1 VYQRNI
7 AGESALKFFK
17 GMVQVK
23 STTLLTSGHWRN
35 YKDQDVIN
43 FYREGWIEEGGVTQ
57 VFEDAARTG
66 LGNCFEKA
74 AICFS
79 SLASNP
85 RILYNSFII
94 ICGLANQNHSIV
106 LVTEHDISNKH
117 SFYLRDLSKA
127 TMIVDGWTEDYYFPN
142 LSAFERYRFNVGKS
156 PNPVQLFTRWEVN
169 RDRLERLERLEVVI

>member
-1 VYQRNI
+1 MYQRNI

-79 SLASNP
+79 SLAVNP
-85 RILYNSFII
+85 RILHNSFITM
-94 ICGLANQNHSIV
+94 CRLVHGDHVLA
-106 LVTEHDISNKH
+106 LVTEQDIRNE
-117 SFYLRDLSKA
+117 SFFYFRYLVIPPFLMEFK
-127 TMIVDGWTEDYYFPN
+127 
-142 LSAFERYRFNVGKS
+142 
-156 PNPVQLFTRWEVN
+156 N
-169 RDRLERLERLEVVI
+169 RCFSFFYV

>member
-1 VYQRNI
+1 MTRTVYQRNI

-79 SLASNP
+79 SLAVNP
-85 RILYNSFII
+85 RILHNSFITM
-94 ICGLANQNHSIV
+94 CRLVHGDHVLA
-106 LVTEHDISNKH
+106 LVTEQDIRNE
-117 SFYLRDLSKA
+117 SFFYFRYLVIPPFLMEFK
-127 TMIVDGWTEDYYFPN
+127 
-142 LSAFERYRFNVGKS
+142 
-156 PNPVQLFTRWEVN
+156 N
-169 RDRLERLERLEVVI
+169 RCFSFFDV